1 MGNAIKL
8 ACLECGTANRFPEEA
23 ATRGPKCGTCG
34 AKLLDGKVRAIT
46 MAELQKAIRTDDV
59 PLVVDF
65 WAPWCGPC
73 RAMAPQ
79 FEMAAKKLAGQVRF
93 AKLNTED
100 HPKATQRF
108 RIQGIPALIRFKG
121 GKEAARLA
129 GARPAGDIVKFAGAK
144 ARA

>member
-1 MGNAIKL
+1 MSGVKL
-8 ACLECGTANRFPEEA
+8 TCLDCGQMNKIPGDKLQA
-23 ATRGPKCGTCG
+23 GPKCGTCG
-34 AKLLDGKVRAIT
+34 ASLMPGKVVEVDPAIL
-46 MAELQKAIRTDDV
+46 EKASKRDDI